1 MLVVMEGGKYVDDA
15 GFQVNNFVQKFFV
28 VYDDEFDNLKV
39 CRLVIVEENLMLFKY
54 IFFCCE

>member
-1 MLVVMEGGKYVDDA
+1 MLVVMEGGKYVDDV